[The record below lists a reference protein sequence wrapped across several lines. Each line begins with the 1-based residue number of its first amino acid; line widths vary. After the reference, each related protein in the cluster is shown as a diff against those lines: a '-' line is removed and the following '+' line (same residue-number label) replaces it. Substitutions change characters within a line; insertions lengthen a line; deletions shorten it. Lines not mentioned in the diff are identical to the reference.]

1 MVVFFFAGGVAIASQ
16 TDRPNSGSWSGVIM
30 NNNCTADEAFAEAPK
45 CTAKDVPGA
54 KLVLYDDTT
63 RQMYLLDPQDEAI
76 GHLGDSMTLTG
87 ILEGNTVHVA
97 SLKMHTSIGLEVGQK
112 APSFSARDQFGEEQ
126 TLETLK
132 GPKGTVLLFFRSADW
147 WPYCKAQLVELQN
160 AKARFEKQGI
170 GMAAISYDSVEILK
184 SFADRKKIEFP
195 MLADTDSKTIRAYE
209 VLNSEATGQ
218 YKGMARPG
226 YFFIDTQGVIR
237 EKFFEVKY
245 RQRFSGN
252 NVVGKLF
259 PNLGDEVTDTV
270 KSPHLSLAV
279 EQSDRT
285 GFPGGRIVLTA
296 EVQLPPDVHVY
307 APGTQGYKPIALVM
321 DPTPGIVLTPV
332 NYPHAEV
339 LYLPAIK
346 ERVPVFEGKFRLT
359 QDLKISS
366 AAEFSSSLGTDGKTF
381 TINGKL
387 DYQACDKK
395 ICYLPTSVPVHWQLQ
410 VLPLDRQ
417 RAPEDIRHK

>member
-1 MVVFFFAGGVAIASQ
+1 
-16 TDRPNSGSWSGVIM
+16 
-30 NNNCTADEAFAEAPK
+30 
-45 CTAKDVPGA
+45 
-54 KLVLYDDTT
+54 
-63 RQMYLLDPQDEAI
+63 
-76 GHLGDSMTLTG
+76 
-87 ILEGNTVHVA
+87 
-97 SLKMHTSIGLEVGQK
+97 
-112 APSFSARDQFGEEQ
+112 
-126 TLETLK
+126 
-132 GPKGTVLLFFRSADW
+132 
-147 WPYCKAQLVELQN
+147 
-160 AKARFEKQGI
+160 
-170 GMAAISYDSVEILK
+170 
-184 SFADRKKIEFP
+184 
-195 MLADTDSKTIRAYE
+195 
-209 VLNSEATGQ
+209 
-218 YKGMARPG
+218 
-226 YFFIDTQGVIR
+226 
-237 EKFFEVKY
+237 VKY

-252 NVVGKLF
+252 NVIGKLF
-259 PNLGDEVTDTV
+259 PNLGDEVTDTIQ
-270 KSPHLSLAV
+270 SPHLTLAV

-307 APGTQGYKPIALVM
+307 APGTQGYKPIAIVM

-366 AAEFSSSLGTDGKTF
+366 AAEFSSSLGTDGKTL

-395 ICYLPTSVPVHWQLQ
+395 ICYLPTSVPLHWQLQ

>member
-1 MVVFFFAGGVAIASQ
+1 
-16 TDRPNSGSWSGVIM
+16 
-30 NNNCTADEAFAEAPK
+30 
-45 CTAKDVPGA
+45 
-54 KLVLYDDTT
+54 
-63 RQMYLLDPQDEAI
+63 
-76 GHLGDSMTLTG
+76 
-87 ILEGNTVHVA
+87 
-97 SLKMHTSIGLEVGQK
+97 
-112 APSFSARDQFGEEQ
+112 
-126 TLETLK
+126 
-132 GPKGTVLLFFRSADW
+132 
-147 WPYCKAQLVELQN
+147 
-160 AKARFEKQGI
+160 
-170 GMAAISYDSVEILK
+170 MAAISYDSVEILK
-184 SFADRKKIEFP
+184 SFADRRKIEFP
-195 MLADTDSKTIRAYE
+195 MLADPDSKTIRAYE

-252 NVVGKLF
+252 NIIGKLF
-259 PNLGDEVTDTV
+259 PTLGDEVTDSV
-270 KSPHLSLAV
+270 QAPHLSLAI

-285 GFPGGRIVLTA
+285 GFPGGRITLTA

-307 APGTQGYKPIALVM
+307 APGTKGYKSVALVM
-321 DPTPGIVLTPV
+321 DTTPGMMLTPV
-332 NYPHAEV
+332 NYPRAEV

-366 AAEFSSSLGTDGKTF
+366 VAEFSNSLGTDGKTF
-381 TINGKL
+381 TINGRL
-387 DYQACDKK
+387 DYQACDKT

>member
-1 MVVFFFAGGVAIASQ
+1 
-16 TDRPNSGSWSGVIM
+16 
-30 NNNCTADEAFAEAPK
+30 
-45 CTAKDVPGA
+45 
-54 KLVLYDDTT
+54 
-63 RQMYLLDPQDEAI
+63 
-76 GHLGDSMTLTG
+76 
-87 ILEGNTVHVA
+87 
-97 SLKMHTSIGLEVGQK
+97 
-112 APSFSARDQFGEEQ
+112 
-126 TLETLK
+126 
-132 GPKGTVLLFFRSADW
+132 
-147 WPYCKAQLVELQN
+147 
-160 AKARFEKQGI
+160 
-170 GMAAISYDSVEILK
+170 MAAISYDSVEILK

-195 MLADTDSKTIRAYE
+195 MLADPESKTIRAYE

-226 YFFIDTQGVIR
+226 YFFIDTNGTIR

-252 NVVGKLF
+252 NVIGKLF

-270 KSPHLSLAV
+270 QSPHLSLAV

-321 DPTPGIVLTPV
+321 DPTPGIALTPV
-332 NYPHAEV
+332 NYPHAKV
-339 LYLPAIK
+339 LYLSAIK

-366 AAEFSSSLGTDGKTF
+366 AAEFSSSLEPAD
-381 TINGKL
+381 
-387 DYQACDKK
+387 
-395 ICYLPTSVPVHWQLQ
+395 LPSSQFV
-410 VLPLDRQ
+410 
-417 RAPEDIRHK
+417 AA

>member
-1 MVVFFFAGGVAIASQ
+1 
-16 TDRPNSGSWSGVIM
+16 
-30 NNNCTADEAFAEAPK
+30 
-45 CTAKDVPGA
+45 
-54 KLVLYDDTT
+54 
-63 RQMYLLDPQDEAI
+63 
-76 GHLGDSMTLTG
+76 
-87 ILEGNTVHVA
+87 
-97 SLKMHTSIGLEVGQK
+97 
-112 APSFSARDQFGEEQ
+112 
-126 TLETLK
+126 
-132 GPKGTVLLFFRSADW
+132 
-147 WPYCKAQLVELQN
+147 
-160 AKARFEKQGI
+160 
-170 GMAAISYDSVEILK
+170 MAAISYDSVEILK
-184 SFADRKKIEFP
+184 SFADRRKIEFP
-195 MLADTDSKTIRAYE
+195 MLADPDSKTIRAYE

-226 YFFIDTQGVIR
+226 YFFIDTEGVVR

-252 NVVGKLF
+252 NIIGKLF
-259 PNLGDEVTDTV
+259 PTLGDEVTDSV
-270 KSPHLSLAV
+270 QAPHLSLAI

-285 GFPGGRIVLTA
+285 GFPGGRITLTA

-307 APGTQGYKPIALVM
+307 APGTKGYKSVALVM
-321 DPTPGIVLTPV
+321 DTTPGMMLTPV
-332 NYPHAEV
+332 NYPRAEV

-366 AAEFSSSLGTDGKTF
+366 VAEFSNSLGTDGKTF
-381 TINGKL
+381 TINGRL
-387 DYQACDKK
+387 DYQACDKT

>member
-1 MVVFFFAGGVAIASQ
+1 
-16 TDRPNSGSWSGVIM
+16 
-30 NNNCTADEAFAEAPK
+30 
-45 CTAKDVPGA
+45 
-54 KLVLYDDTT
+54 
-63 RQMYLLDPQDEAI
+63 
-76 GHLGDSMTLTG
+76 
-87 ILEGNTVHVA
+87 
-97 SLKMHTSIGLEVGQK
+97 
-112 APSFSARDQFGEEQ
+112 
-126 TLETLK
+126 
-132 GPKGTVLLFFRSADW
+132 
-147 WPYCKAQLVELQN
+147 
-160 AKARFEKQGI
+160 
-170 GMAAISYDSVEILK
+170 MAAISYDSVEILK
-184 SFADRKKIEFP
+184 SFADRRKIEFP
-195 MLADTDSKTIRAYE
+195 MLADPDSKTIRAYE

-226 YFFIDTQGVIR
+226 YFFIDTEGVIR

-252 NVVGKLF
+252 NIIGKLF
-259 PNLGDEVTDTV
+259 PTLGDEVTDSV
-270 KSPHLSLAV
+270 QAPHLSLAI

-285 GFPGGRIVLTA
+285 GFPGGRITLTA

-307 APGTQGYKPIALVM
+307 APGTKGYKSVALVM
-321 DPTPGIVLTPV
+321 DTTPGMMLTPV
-332 NYPHAEV
+332 NYPRAEV

-366 AAEFSSSLGTDGKTF
+366 VAEFSNSLGTDGKTF
-381 TINGKL
+381 TINGRL
-387 DYQACDKK
+387 DYQACDKT

>member
-1 MVVFFFAGGVAIASQ
+1 
-16 TDRPNSGSWSGVIM
+16 
-30 NNNCTADEAFAEAPK
+30 
-45 CTAKDVPGA
+45 
-54 KLVLYDDTT
+54 
-63 RQMYLLDPQDEAI
+63 
-76 GHLGDSMTLTG
+76 
-87 ILEGNTVHVA
+87 
-97 SLKMHTSIGLEVGQK
+97 
-112 APSFSARDQFGEEQ
+112 
-126 TLETLK
+126 
-132 GPKGTVLLFFRSADW
+132 
-147 WPYCKAQLVELQN
+147 
-160 AKARFEKQGI
+160 
-170 GMAAISYDSVEILK
+170 MAAISYDSVEILK

-209 VLNSEATGQ
+209 VLNAEATGQ

-226 YFFIDTQGVIR
+226 YFFIDTKGTIR

-270 KSPHLSLAV
+270 QSPHLSLAV

-285 GFPGGRIVLTA
+285 GFPGGRIALTA

-332 NYPHAEV
+332 TYPHAQV
-339 LYLPAIK
+339 LYLTAIK
-346 ERVPVFEGKFRLT
+346 ERVPVFEGKFRIT

-366 AAEFSSSLGTDGKTF
+366 AADFSASLGTEGKAL
-381 TINGKL
+381 TINGRL

-395 ICYLPTSVPVHWQLQ
+395 ICYLPTSVPVHWQVR

>member
-1 MVVFFFAGGVAIASQ
+1 
-16 TDRPNSGSWSGVIM
+16 
-30 NNNCTADEAFAEAPK
+30 
-45 CTAKDVPGA
+45 
-54 KLVLYDDTT
+54 
-63 RQMYLLDPQDEAI
+63 
-76 GHLGDSMTLTG
+76 
-87 ILEGNTVHVA
+87 
-97 SLKMHTSIGLEVGQK
+97 
-112 APSFSARDQFGEEQ
+112 
-126 TLETLK
+126 
-132 GPKGTVLLFFRSADW
+132 
-147 WPYCKAQLVELQN
+147 
-160 AKARFEKQGI
+160 
-170 GMAAISYDSVEILK
+170 MAAISYDSVEILK

-195 MLADTDSKTIRAYE
+195 MLADPESKTIRAYE

-226 YFFIDTQGVIR
+226 YFFIDTNGTIR

-252 NVVGKLF
+252 NVIGKLF

-270 KSPHLSLAV
+270 QSPHLSLAV

-321 DPTPGIVLTPV
+321 DPTPGIVLTQV
-332 NYPHAEV
+332 NYPHAKV

-395 ICYLPTSVPVHWQLQ
+395 ICYLPVSVPVHWQLQ